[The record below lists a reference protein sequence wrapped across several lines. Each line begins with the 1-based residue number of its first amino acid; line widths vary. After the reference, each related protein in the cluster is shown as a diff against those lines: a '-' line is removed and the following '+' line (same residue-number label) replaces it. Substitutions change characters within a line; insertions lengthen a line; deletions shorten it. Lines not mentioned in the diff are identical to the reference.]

1 MELRHLRYFVAVAD
15 ALNFTKAAEQLHLA
29 QPSLTRQIS
38 NLEEEIG
45 VRLLDR
51 TKHRVS
57 LTEEGRLF
65 VVDARR
71 ILAMASES
79 VESVRRLSRGETGQL
94 NVGYVPNFHFDL
106 LPQTLGSFR
115 QVSPQVTL
123 NLFEMTPAEQFKA
136 LEARRVDLGFVGLR
150 PRDASKDLEWHC
162 VCEQQVV
169 VALPA
174 NHILAKKRSMKL
186 DDLRSLFF
194 VGMSES
200 SYPGYRDWLNET
212 CRPASFSPK
221 VLQEADFEAGL
232 MNFVAEG
239 LGVALVREQATKF
252 PHSGVEFR
260 PLMPAHK
267 AQYWVAWH
275 RQNTSPGLQRYVE
288 IIKRAG
294 LDFAGDSRKLR

>member
-15 ALNFTKAAEQLHLA
+15 TLNFTKAAQHLRLA

-45 VRLLDR
+45 VRLFDR
-51 TKHRVS
+51 TKHRVL

-106 LPQTLGSFR
+106 LPETLGSFR
-115 QVSPQVTL
+115 EGSPQVTL

-136 LEARRVDLGFVGLR
+136 LEARKLDLGFVGLR
-150 PRDASKDLEWHC
+150 PVAASEELQWQR
-162 VCEQQVV
+162 VCEQPV
-169 VALPA
+169 VAALPS
-174 NHILAKKRSMKL
+174 NHVLAKKRTVKL
-186 DDLRSLFF
+186 ADLKSLFF
-194 VGMSES
+194 VGMSEA

-212 CRPASFSPK
+212 CRPESFSPK
-221 VLQEADFEAGL
+221 VLQEADIEAGL
-232 MNFVAEG
+232 MAFVAAG
-239 LGVALVREQATKF
+239 LGMALVRAQAAKF

-260 PLMPAHK
+260 PFAPALK
-267 AQYWVAWH
+267 TDYWVTWH
-275 RQNTSPGLQRYVE
+275 QRNTSPGLQKYIE
-288 IIKRAG
+288 IIKRVSAE
-294 LDFAGDSRKLR
+294 